1 MTLVTV
7 ESLDCRY
14 GLLQAVR
21 GVSFEIGQGE
31 TVALIGANGAGKTT
45 LMRAV
50 AGAHRPHG
58 GRVVFDGID
67 ITRIPAHRRVAL
79 GIALVPEGRRLFPGL
94 TVEENLRVATS
105 RRRGRWNV
113 KSVLEVFPLL
123 QPRRHVAAANLS
135 GGEQQA
141 VAIGRALMSNPRLL
155 LLDEV
160 SLGLAPVV
168 VDPVYPSLTDVIRE
182 GATALLVQQD
192 PTRALK
198 VAGRAVLQ
206 GIFLGAFYAVLACG
220 LSIMF
225 GVMRII
231 NLAHGDVAVLGAYI
245 VFVIVEHTG
254 VSAFVAF
261 AAALPVMVVLGYIL
275 QLTVLE
281 RSLKAGI
288 LTPLLATFGLSI
300 VIQNLLQLT
309 FSPDVHSLGGSAGV
323 VTTSSWQVTSGLS
336 VSALG
341 IVVLAVAVLVFG
353 ALQVFLSRTRAGWV
367 MRATAEDADAAE
379 LVGID
384 SRSVYA
390 RATAIAVAIAA
401 LGGLFLGIRSVFD
414 PVSGP
419 TQLIFA
425 FEAVVI
431 GGMGSLWGTLFGG
444 IALGVAQTLGA
455 QVHPQ
460 FAVMAGHLL
469 FLAVLIVR
477 FGGGRAVLPG
487 VRRALLLRTAR

>member
-1 MTLVTV
+1 MTL
-7 ESLDCRY
+7 
-14 GLLQAVR
+14 
-21 GVSFEIGQGE
+21 I
-31 TVALIGANGAGKTT
+31 N
-45 LMRAV
+45 
-50 AGAHRPHG
+50 
-58 GRVVFDGID
+58 
-67 ITRIPAHRRVAL
+67 
-79 GIALVPEGRRLFPGL
+79 
-94 TVEENLRVATS
+94 
-105 RRRGRWNV
+105 
-113 KSVLEVFPLL
+113 
-123 QPRRHVAAANLS
+123 
-135 GGEQQA
+135 
-141 VAIGRALMSNPRLL
+141 AI
-155 LLDEV
+155 
-160 SLGLAPVV
+160 
-168 VDPVYPSLTDVIRE
+168 
-182 GATALLVQQD
+182 
-192 PTRALK
+192 
-198 VAGRAVLQ
+198 LQ

-231 NLAHGDVAVLGAYI
+231 NLAHGDLAVLGAYI
-245 VFVIVEHTG
+245 TFVIVDHTG
-254 VSAFVAF
+254 VSAFIAF
-261 AAALPVMVVLGYIL
+261 LVALPVMIVLGYVL

-309 FSPDVHSLGGSAGV
+309 FSPDVRSLGGSAGAI
-323 VTTSSWQVTSGLS
+323 TTSSWLVTNGLS

-341 IVVLAVAVLVFG
+341 LVMLVVALIVFG
-353 ALQVFLSRTRAGWV
+353 GLQLFLSRTRAGWV
-367 MRATAEDADAAE
+367 MRATAEDPDAAE

-414 PVSGP
+414 PQSGP

-431 GGMGSLWGTLFGG
+431 GGMGSLWGTLLGG

-469 FLAVLIVR
+469 FLTVLIVR
-477 FGGGRAVLPG
+477 FGGGRV
-487 VRRALLLRTAR
+487 VLRTAR